1 MIQLLCQFFALWW
14 ILWILEHD
22 LMLTGLVNKECGSF
36 FRCKIKSHLT
46 NLLVSA
52 ISCHFI
58 ITTLMKSLHLMENLS
73 SLPLAWRFYK
83 FSVRFWFDTSS
94 LFTKV
99 VPELEPEQ
107 KCLHT
112 YIFMIFLIFLINI
125 CHNPIENTARNCM
138 YIYPAW
144 KKTKKVLKTVN
155 MFHQL
160 ETFK

>member
-99 VPELEPEQ
+99 VPEQ

-112 YIFMIFLIFLINI
+112 YIFTIFLTFLINI
-125 CHNPIENTARNCM
+125 CHNPIENKARNCK
-138 YIYPAW
+138 YVCPAW
-144 KKTKKVLKTVN
+144 KKTKKSWKQWICFISLKPLN
-155 MFHQL
+155 S
-160 ETFK
+160 